1 MSKRIKKQEQQHEKE
16 GANNVGKTKKTQD
29 PVPDRESDSDDAVPN
44 SQDMP
49 IEHEDPE
56 DEAKTPQPGESEKEH
71 TFRSRSSSNNVRDK
85 SDTRI

>member
-1 MSKRIKKQEQQHEKE
+1 MKKQQEQHEKE
-16 GANNVGKTKKTQD
+16 GANNVGKTKKT
-29 PVPDRESDSDDAVPN
+29 VPDKESDSDDAVPN

>member
-1 MSKRIKKQEQQHEKE
+1 M
-16 GANNVGKTKKTQD
+16 GKTKKT
-29 PVPDRESDSDDAVPN
+29 VPDKELDSDDAVPN

-56 DEAKTPQPGESEKEH
+56 DEAKTPQPGESEKEN
-71 TFRSRSSSNNVRDK
+71 TFRSRSSSNNVRNK